1 MTKRTPSVQTLGVEE
16 GRLEVSSIG
25 GSKECHLFSAGFVG
39 KKNLF
44 RYLSCQRTFADV
56 ELTFKIEFIGGGGGG
71 GVVKHNMKENDREQ
85 ELTGSRVVVYDVQ
98 PCKKS
103 RMISS
108 GDQQEN

>member
-71 GVVKHNMKENDREQ
+71 GGEAQHERERQ
-85 ELTGSRVVVYDVQ
+85 RAGINRFA
-98 PCKKS
+98 
-103 RMISS
+103 RRGI
-108 GDQQEN
+108 